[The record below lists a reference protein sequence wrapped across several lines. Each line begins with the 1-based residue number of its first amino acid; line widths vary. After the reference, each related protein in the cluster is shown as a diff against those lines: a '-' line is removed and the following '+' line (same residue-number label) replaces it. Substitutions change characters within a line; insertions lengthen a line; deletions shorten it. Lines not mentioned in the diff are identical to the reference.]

1 MCVMKG
7 EIACQVKAYNK
18 LKTTALQLPTN
29 VNLLFLLFNQL
40 FVSIRMN
47 AVTTI
52 LNKIK

>member
-29 VNLLFLLFNQL
+29 VNLVVVIVFIF
-40 FVSIRMN
+40 
-47 AVTTI
+47 
-52 LNKIK
+52 